1 MDLKPGYK
9 QTEVGLIPD
18 DWDICNL
25 GKIGQGFIGLTYDP
39 KDVRSDGVLVLRSSN
54 ITDGELQFQDNVY
67 VEMKISER
75 IVVCEN
81 DLLICVRNGSRSLIG
96 KCALIDHRAVGMT
109 FGAFMTVFR
118 SSDNRFVFYCFQS
131 NLVKRQINEHLGA
144 TINQI
149 TNKSLTSFQ
158 IPYPKSEERS
168 AITKALGDA
177 DALIESLEQLLTKK
191 RQIKKGA
198 MQQLLTGKKRLPGF
212 SREWKT
218 RAFDGVLSRINAKVH
233 QIPTS
238 EYKATGRHPV
248 VDQGKE
254 RVIGFSDRQDKLFRC
269 PKGGVIVFGDHTCI
283 VKFVDFDFLV
293 GADGTQVLEAKSGQ
307 CTSFHALQLQH
318 SGVTPTGYNRHF
330 KFLKEREFVAP
341 PPQEQTAIA
350 TILSDMD
357 AEITALEAKLSKAHQ
372 IKQGMMQELLTGRI
386 RLL

>member
-54 ITDGELQFQDNVY
+54 ITDGALQFQDNVY
-67 VEMKISER
+67 VDMKISER

-118 SSDNRFVFYCFQS
+118 SPDNRFVFYCLQS

-168 AITKALGDA
+168 AITEALGDA

-198 MQQLLTGKKRLPGF
+198 MQELLTGKKRLPGF
-212 SREWKT
+212 SGEWEVKRLGEHRSNSAGCIT
-218 RAFDGVLSRINAKVH
+218 SPYRQSR
-233 QIPTS
+233 
-238 EYKATGRHPV
+238 
-248 VDQGKE
+248 
-254 RVIGFSDRQDKLFRC
+254 
-269 PKGGVIVFGDHTCI
+269 
-283 VKFVDFDFLV
+283 LV
-293 GADGTQVLEAKSGQ
+293 
-307 CTSFHALQLQH
+307 
-318 SGVTPTGYNRHF
+318 R
-330 KFLKEREFVAP
+330 
-341 PPQEQTAIA
+341 
-350 TILSDMD
+350 
-357 AEITALEAKLSKAHQ
+357 
-372 IKQGMMQELLTGRI
+372 
-386 RLL
+386 